1 MNALGKKRGAS
12 GRVLLP
18 RFRVL
23 RGREIA
29 LGPGKAELLGHIART
44 GSIARAASR
53 MGMSYMRAWK
63 LIKTMNACF
72 RQPLV
77 VTTRGGRERGG
88 ARLTKTGRTTL
99 QLYQRL
105 QSRSLEACADIWRQ
119 LGRLVRD

>member
-18 RFRVL
+18 RFRNL

-29 LGPGKAELLGHIART
+29 LGPGKAELLDQIDRT
-44 GSIARAASR
+44 GSIATAAAR

-77 VTTRGGRERGG
+77 ATTRGGRERGG
-88 ARLTKTGRTTL
+88 ARLTKTGRTAL

-105 QSRSLEACADIWRQ
+105 QSRQ
-119 LGRLVRD
+119 PGGVR